1 MTKFEDT
8 LRERPVWGKLVD
20 PDNEFVSLSEA
31 ERDAIADALGTLR
44 EIAGMGEG
52 WFTTS
57 ALAKAALG
65 QLDGLVSE

>member
-1 MTKFEDT
+1 MTKFED
-8 LRERPVWGKLVD
+8 
-20 PDNEFVSLSEA
+20 
-31 ERDAIADALGTLR
+31 TLR